1 MANKKYIL
9 VLNAGSSSIKFNLYE
24 FDSLISIAQGICERI
39 NVDGYFKIEYGSNQY
54 KEEYNFPNHTIAIEF
69 LLTKFKSLKIIEDFT
84 NIILIGHRIVQG
96 LEINESKMIDAN
108 VLNTI
113 KEGIKLAP
121 LHNKPEYDVIQIMNQ
136 QLPDV
141 VNVAVFDTSFHSDIP
156 KLNSYY
162 AIPKDWVDKF
172 KIKKYGF
179 HGTSYKYILEQF
191 KTITH
196 KNNVNVIICHLGNG
210 ASICCVKNDK
220 SFDTSMG
227 LTPNAGLIMGTRC
240 GDIDANIIGY
250 ISDQTNMNINE
261 IIKMLNSESGLKGM
275 CGSSDYRDINA
286 KIENGNAYD
295 FANKMFSKKVTN
307 YIVQYINDLE
317 NKVDAIIFTGGIGEN
332 NHETRKS
339 ILENISIKKIVLNDQ
354 KNEMKFETSKEITN
368 SDSEIP
374 VYVIRTNE
382 ELMIAN
388 DAKRIYKDN

>member
-1 MANKKYIL
+1 
-9 VLNAGSSSIKFNLYE
+9 
-24 FDSLISIAQGICERI
+24 
-39 NVDGYFKIEYGSNQY
+39 
-54 KEEYNFPNHTIAIEF
+54 
-69 LLTKFKSLKIIEDFT
+69 
-84 NIILIGHRIVQG
+84 
-96 LEINESKMIDAN
+96 
-108 VLNTI
+108 
-113 KEGIKLAP
+113 
-121 LHNKPEYDVIQIMNQ
+121 
-136 QLPDV
+136 
-141 VNVAVFDTSFHSDIP
+141 
-156 KLNSYY
+156 
-162 AIPKDWVDKF
+162 
-172 KIKKYGF
+172 
-179 HGTSYKYILEQF
+179 
-191 KTITH
+191 
-196 KNNVNVIICHLGNG
+196 
-210 ASICCVKNDK
+210 
-220 SFDTSMG
+220 
-227 LTPNAGLIMGTRC
+227 GLIMGTRC

-250 ISDQTNMNINE
+250 ISDQTNMSINE

-354 KNEMKFETSKEITN
+354 KNEMKFQTSKEITN
-368 SDSEIP
+368 SESEIP